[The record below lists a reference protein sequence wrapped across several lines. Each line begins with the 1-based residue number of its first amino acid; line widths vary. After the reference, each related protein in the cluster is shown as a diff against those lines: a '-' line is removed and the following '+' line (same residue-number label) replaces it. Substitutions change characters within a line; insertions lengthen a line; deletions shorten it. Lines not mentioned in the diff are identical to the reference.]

1 MKNFIAHTDE
11 IREKMLQEI
20 SCSSVDDLFKQ
31 IPVKFKNFDM
41 AHPLSELETQRK
53 IRALAKKNKT
63 EYANFMGGGVYNKF
77 IPAAVNY
84 VAQRFEFLT
93 AYTPYQPEISQGT
106 LQIIYEYQ
114 TMISRLTGMDI
125 ANASMY
131 DGGSACA
138 EAVLMAHRIAKGK
151 KNKALISNRLNPE
164 YKEVVKTYCWAQ
176 DIELEWFDEIPE
188 DISEYFAVLVQYPDY
203 YGEITPIKKLD
214 TTLIVCA
221 NLSALSVIEPPREA
235 DIVVGDI
242 QPLGIPMTFGGP
254 HAGYMACKE
263 TYMRQMPGRLV
274 GRTVDA
280 DGKQAFTLTIQ
291 TREQHIKREKA
302 TSNICSNQS
311 LIALSATLYLSLIGE
326 KGFKQTGIIS
336 ANLAHALSKMLNGKG
351 IRTMNKNFFNEFVVE
366 VEDADNYLAK
376 LKEANILGGIKL
388 DDRRVLVCATEMNTE
403 EDILNYIE
411 AL

>member
-11 IREKMLQEI
+11 IREQMLQEI

-31 IPVKFKNFDM
+31 IPVKFKAFNM
-41 AHPLSELETQRK
+41 SNPLSELETQRK
-53 IRALAKKNKT
+53 IKALAKKNKT

-114 TMISRLTGMDI
+114 TMISKLTGMDI

-164 YKEVVKTYCWAQ
+164 YKEVIKTYCWAQ

-188 DISEYFAVLVQYPDY
+188 NVSEYFAVLIQYPDY
-203 YGEITPIKKLD
+203 YGEITPIVKPD

-242 QPLGIPMTFGGP
+242 QPLGIPMNFGGP

-274 GRTVDA
+274 GRTVDS

-336 ANLAHALSKMLNGKG
+336 ANLAHALSKMLKGKG

-403 EDILNYIE
+403 DDILNYIE

>member
-41 AHPLSELETQRK
+41 ANPLSELETQRK
-53 IRALAKKNKT
+53 IKALAKKNKT

-164 YKEVVKTYCWAQ
+164 YKEVIKTYCWAQ

-242 QPLGIPMTFGGP
+242 QPLGIKMNFGGP

-326 KGFKQTGIIS
+326 KGFKQIGIIS

-366 VEDADNYLAK
+366 VEDANNYLAK

-388 DDRRVLVCATEMNTE
+388 DNRRVLVCATEMNTE